1 MLFTVGQKDK
11 PKTMYYKHEWLYFKK
26 GRFFFT
32 VCYWNSNLQWQRRA
46 ELRTSIQWFDLHERD
61 DGLILVVV
69 CRRDVDKHEGLG
81 IPSQWVLHEH
91 GQLVVTVG
99 DELLVTAQGWNDVPK
114 GRQRL
119 VDGHSFL
126 SEFKLKYVL

>member
-1 MLFTVGQKDK
+1 MLYTAGQKDK
-11 PKTMYYKHEWLYFKK
+11 PKTVYYKSEW
-26 GRFFFT
+26 FFSLKNEDFLH
-32 VCYWNSNLQWQRRA
+32 WMLLQWQRRA
-46 ELRTSIQWFDLHERD
+46 EMKTSIQWFDLHERD
-61 DGLILVVV
+61 DGLVLVVV

-81 IPSQWVLHEH
+81 VPSQRVLHEH

-99 DELLVTAQGWNDVPK
+99 DELLVTAQGRDDVPK

>member
-1 MLFTVGQKDK
+1 M
-11 PKTMYYKHEWLYFKK
+11 
-26 GRFFFT
+26 
-32 VCYWNSNLQWQRRA
+32 
-46 ELRTSIQWFDLHERD
+46 RTSFQCFDLHERD
-61 DGLILVVV
+61 DGLVLVVV

-81 IPSQWVLHEH
+81 VPSQRVLHEH

-99 DELLVTAQGWNDVPK
+99 DELLVTAQGRDDVPK